1 MKKSPVVLEGEVP
14 FTGPQGVLSASLGR
28 SVVHTLLKT
37 QRHLLEISPDVSLGF
52 SLRLGE
58 NKLLF
63 AVNQLRPCEQADQQA
78 YVADRILEKYEAVYI
93 LARVEPRYV
102 PRDLGTG
109 AYLLGEFLHGVV
121 LEEEIRFDFHQL
133 LFSVQ
138 GDEVGRLRDD
148 VVEAL
153 PTIRA
158 CGKVP
163 GDA

>member
-1 MKKSPVVLEGEVP
+1 MKKSPILEGEVP
-14 FTGPQGVLSASLGR
+14 FTGSPGVLSADLGR

-37 QRHLLEISPDVSLGF
+37 RRHLLEISPDVLLGF
-52 SLRLGE
+52 SLRLEE
-58 NKLLF
+58 NKLRF
-63 AVNQLRPCEQADQQA
+63 AVNQLMPCEQADQQA

-121 LEEEIRFDFHQL
+121 LEEEVRFDFQQL
-133 LFSVQ
+133 LFAVDNDQ
-138 GDEVGRLRDD
+138 VGRLRADLL
-148 VVEAL
+148 EAL

-163 GDA
+163 GSA